1 MLLRSPKG
9 CSNKMCSLKKDAEMF
24 ENVELHFSVG
34 WAFFCLE
41 GNIPGSAPFIGNM
54 ESRYRIGK

>member
-1 MLLRSPKG
+1 
-9 CSNKMCSLKKDAEMF
+9 MCSLKKDAEMF